1 MNSNEDEESIINN
14 KSIEIDE
21 EKQDIKELEQN
32 TKKKGNL
39 FKIDKSEKNFL
50 QKKRPKPEK
59 DKKKK
64 HQQ

>member
-50 QKKRPKPEK
+50 QKKRPIPEK

-64 HQQ
+64 YQ